1 MILDKL
7 AELQPVRMQQAAAAI
22 MPFIPFSYTARLGND
37 SAFRA
42 ARVKLH
48 SLKECNRIDIID
60 SVVTVRPAKQRAK
73 RQQAPRRTP
82 RKVSGVQQC
91 INELNATGQCDT
103 SAIWSNEG
111 TAKTMKS
118 IMRAL
123 GWIPKRS
130 KGSVVSFIGE
140 QPASLEQFNEYKYR
154 QRK

>member
-7 AELQPVRMQQAAAAI
+7 TELQPVGMQQAAASI
-22 MPFIPFSYTARLGND
+22 MRFIPFSYTARLGND
-37 SAFRA
+37 NAFRA
-42 ARVKLH
+42 AKVKLH
-48 SLKECNRIDIID
+48 SLKKCNRIDIVD
-60 SVVTVRPAKQRAK
+60 GVVTVRPAKQRAK
-73 RQQAPRRTP
+73 RQQARRRTT

-91 INELNATGQCDT
+91 IDELNATGQCDT

-130 KGSVVSFIGE
+130 KGSVVSFVGE
-140 QPASLEQFNEYKYR
+140 QPASLEQFNAYKCR
-154 QRK
+154 AAK